1 MKTYIYRPFLILM
14 VISCAVI
21 GCSKDFLN
29 IDPTGQVPEE
39 TTWQDPALAQ
49 AFITGIYSGGSG
61 VYGLGVGGFDEQMLA
76 SLTDEAT
83 FTHTGRNINTVM
95 EGSASPSGV
104 GWIPESY
111 GWKNLFDNIR
121 AANLS
126 LEKLA
131 NPKIDTALANR
142 LKGEAHF
149 LRAYFYHQ
157 LLRYYG
163 GVPITTRVY
172 DLNQDYNV
180 TRNSFEEC
188 VNFITA
194 DCDTAIWLINTS
206 TMDKGR
212 ASVLAAL
219 ALKSRVL
226 LYAAS
231 DLSYL
236 PLAKTKFPEL
246 ASHPKPELFG
256 YTGGDRKVR
265 WTAAK
270 AAAKAVMSLGA
281 GYKLNLGAPV
291 SAAEGKTNY
300 MSIAMSGYSKALGM
314 DANAGSEIIFGRYY
328 NLNVNTGAGVS
339 INQYNG
345 PNGYHNWAG
354 NTPIGLLVD
363 DYEMADGTPFSWS
376 NPAQKAKPYVGRDP
390 RFYATILYDGAGWKP
405 RDLISGNVDPANQ
418 IQTGQYD
425 LMVGGKKIT
434 FNGLDTRSSS
444 IEDWNGSRTGYYVRK
459 FTDPDPK
466 IVDANTKQL
475 VPWPFFR
482 YTEAVFNYI
491 EACIELGEEAEARL
505 WLNRIRFRS
514 GMPAVT
520 DAGIALKNRYR
531 NEKRI
536 EMAFEEQR
544 YFDVRRWMIP
554 QETVG
559 RKLTF
564 INVVGTFQPGKQL
577 TDTYRHDETIY
588 NYTYTPVVN
597 EAHENRKWVNK
608 MYYAPINRDEMNK
621 NTALVQNPGY

>member
-1 MKTYIYRPFLILM
+1 MKTYIFRPFLIIM
-14 VISCAVI
+14 VISFTI
-21 GCSKDFLN
+21 ISCSKDFLN

-39 TTWQDPALAQ
+39 TAWQDPALAQ
-49 AFITGIYSGGSG
+49 AFVTGIYSGGTG

-83 FTHTGRNINTVM
+83 FTHTGRDINTVM
-95 EGSASPSGV
+95 EGSSSPSST
-104 GWIPESY
+104 GWIPGSY
-111 GWKNLFDNIR
+111 SWKNLYDNIR
-121 AANLS
+121 AANIS

-131 NPKIDTALANR
+131 EPKIDTALANR

-163 GVPITTRVY
+163 GVPLISKAY
-172 DLNQDYNV
+172 DLNQDYSV
-180 TRNSFEEC
+180 TRNTFEEC
-188 VNFITA
+188 VNFIIA
-194 DCDTAIWLINTS
+194 DCDTAIWLINKTQ
-206 TMDKGR
+206 MDKGR

-219 ALKSRVL
+219 ALKSRIL

-231 DLSYL
+231 DLAYL
-236 PLAKTKFPEL
+236 PLAKTKIPEL

-256 YTGGDRKVR
+256 YAGGDRDAR

-270 AAAKAVMSLGA
+270 LAAKQVMDMGT
-281 GYKLNLGAPV
+281 GYKLNLNAKV

-314 DANAGSEIIFGRYY
+314 DANAGSEVIFGRYY
-328 NLNVNTGAGVS
+328 NLNVNTGGGVS
-339 INQYNG
+339 IAQYNG

-354 NTPIGLLVD
+354 NTPIGLLAD

-376 NPAQKAKPYVGRDP
+376 NPAQKASPYTGRDP
-390 RFYATILYDGAGWKP
+390 RFYATILYDGADWKP
-405 RDLISGNVDPANQ
+405 RNLISGNVDPANQ

-425 LMVGGKKIT
+425 LMVSGAKTT

-444 IEDWNGSRTGYYVRK
+444 IEDWNGSRTGYYMRK
-459 FTDPDPK
+459 FIDPDPK

-475 VPWPFFR
+475 IPWPFFR

-491 EACIELGEEAEARL
+491 EACIELKEDGEARE
-505 WLNRIRFRS
+505 WLNRIRYRS

-520 DAGIALKNRYR
+520 DAGDALKKRYR
-531 NEKRI
+531 NEKRV
-536 EMAFEEQR
+536 EMAYEEQR
-544 YFDVRRWMIP
+544 YFDVRRWLIP

-564 INVVGTFQPGKQL
+564 INVVGNFKPGQQL
-577 TDTYRHDETIY
+577 ANTYRHDNNIY

-597 EAHENRKWVNK
+597 EAHENRKWLNK
-608 MYYAPINRDEMNK
+608 MYYAPLSRDEMNK
-621 NTALVQNPGY
+621 NTSLVQNPGY